1 MQRTLIRTSW
11 TQKSGHLCLIASSC
25 EHVKC
30 ECFKAWICWS
40 IERHWPLMDLYS
52 YVYHEPTTFLVDH
65 ILIYITLEFKFI
77 RLFVAHASRE
87 LNKSKLWN
95 KPQLLAQTTS
105 WAQMSIVNYL
115 LIVLVV
121 NYCTISF
128 YIQPTCSVITLHN
141 TQ

>member
-11 TQKSGHLCLIASSC
+11 TQKSGHLCPIASFF
-25 EHVKC
+25 EYVN
-30 ECFKAWICWS
+30 FKVWICWS
-40 IERHWPLMDLYS
+40 IERHGSLMNLNS

-95 KPQLLAQTTS
+95 QPTQLLGTNDKLGTNVNCKLFINRPCSKFLYHMFLLSTDFLGYYVTT
-105 WAQMSIVNYL
+105 Q
-115 LIVLVV
+115 
-121 NYCTISF
+121 
-128 YIQPTCSVITLHN
+128 
-141 TQ
+141 